1 MTKACWMI
9 TIGSYPP
16 FPMLGAMLSREEVL
30 AAARVIW
37 PYAEVA

>member
-9 TIGSYPP
+9 TTGRHT
-16 FPMLGAMLSREEVL
+16 FPMLGAMLSREEAL

-37 PYAEVA
+37 PYAEVC

>member
-9 TIGSYPP
+9 TTGSYPP
-16 FPMLGAMLSREEVL
+16 FPMLGAMLSREEAL

-37 PYAEVA
+37 PYAEGC

>member
-9 TIGSYPP
+9 TTGRL
-16 FPMLGAMLSREEVL
+16 LGAVLDYKEAL

-37 PYAEVA
+37 PGAEVR

>member
-9 TIGSYPP
+9 TTGRYT
-16 FPMLGAMLSREEVL
+16 FPTLGAVLDYKEAL

-37 PYAEVA
+37 PGAEVR

>member
-16 FPMLGAMLSREEVL
+16 FPMLDAVLDYKEAL

-37 PYAEVA
+37 PGAEVR

>member
-9 TIGSYPP
+9 TTGRYT
-16 FPMLGAMLSREEVL
+16 FPMLGAVLDYNEAL

-37 PYAEVA
+37 LDAEVC

>member
-9 TIGSYPP
+9 TIGSHPP
-16 FPMLGAMLSREEVL
+16 FPMLGAVLDYKEAL

-37 PYAEVA
+37 PYAEVC

>member
-1 MTKACWMI
+1 MKACWMI

-16 FPMLGAMLSREEVL
+16 FPMLGAVLDYKEAL

-37 PYAEVA
+37 PYAEVC

>member
-9 TIGSYPP
+9 TAGSYPP
-16 FPMLGAMLSREEVL
+16 FPMLGAMLSREEAL

-37 PYAEVA
+37 PYAEVC